1 MVTRKHD
8 RKARATPGQFAR
20 TGTRGGAAAE
30 VLEGRRMLAAHP
42 LATAALDASGA
53 LVVTGTGKADVIR
66 VELNRDDATRL
77 DVTCN
82 GTTTTFDLSAITGG
96 LHVLGRNG
104 NDDVRVDA
112 GVSLHAELRGG
123 NGNDLLAGGSG
134 DDLLNG
140 GNGKDDLE
148 GNGGADD
155 LRGGNGKDRLLGGDG
170 DDRLHGDNAS
180 DDLDGEAGADHLS
193 GGRGMDHCLGGAGDD
208 FFDGHDR
215 DEEQADMESGD
226 CEVLTLKQLPPEVRA
241 KFGALYDGVTVSE
254 IEGELEDGSLHYKFE
269 FVTAEGAS
277 GEVVLDA
284 SGNVL
289 A

>member
-8 RKARATPGQFAR
+8 RKARTTPGQFAR
-20 TGTRGGAAAE
+20 TVTRCGAAAE

-53 LVVTGTGKADVIR
+53 LVVTGTGKADFIR
-66 VELNRDDATRL
+66 VELNHDDATRL

-96 LHVLGRNG
+96 LHVSGRNG
-104 NDDVRVDA
+104 NDDLRVDA

-140 GNGKDDLE
+140 GDGKDDLE

-155 LRGGNGKDRLLGGDG
+155 LRGGNGKDLLDAGDGADTLDGGRGKDRLLGGLGVDHFVG
-170 DDRLHGDNAS
+170 KKQ
-180 DDLDGEAGADHLS
+180 EAEAQ
-193 GGRGMDHCLGGAGDD
+193 
-208 FFDGHDR
+208 
-215 DEEQADMESGD
+215 DESVED
-226 CEVLTLKQLPPEVRA
+226 VLEAATGPNKPG
-241 KFGALYDGVTVSE
+241 K
-254 IEGELEDGSLHYKFE
+254 H
-269 FVTAEGAS
+269 
-277 GEVVLDA
+277 
-284 SGNVL
+284 
-289 A
+289 